1 MRETTRS
8 YGGLVTAPHHLG
20 AQAGVQI
27 LREGGNA
34 IEAMIAAASTIAVAY
49 PHMNGLGGDGFW
61 LIGRRGGPMT
71 GIQACGG
78 AAHLASRDW
87 YRERDCEAI
96 PTRGP
101 LSALTVAGTVSGW
114 DLALRI
120 SRERFGGRLP
130 LSRLLESAVHHA
142 REGVAVTDTLHQ
154 NSRAKLPELE
164 AVPGFGETFLEGGRP
179 RRLGSRLAQ
188 PRLAKTLEQ
197 LVAAGLGDFYRGILR
212 GALLMTWKPPALRC
226 A

>member
-1 MRETTRS
+1 MTRS
-8 YGGLVTAPHHLG
+8 YGGMVTAPHHLA

-27 LREGGNA
+27 LREGVNA
-34 IEAMIAAASTIAVAY
+34 IEAMIAAAATIAVAY

-61 LIGRRGGPMT
+61 LIGRRGGPVM

-78 AAHLASRDW
+78 AARLASRDW

-96 PTRGP
+96 PKRGP

-130 LSRLLESAVHHA
+130 LSRLLEDAAHHA
-142 REGVAVTDTLHQ
+142 REGVAVTGTLHQ
-154 NSRAKLPELE
+154 TSRAKLPELA
-164 AVPGFGETFLEGGRP
+164 AVPGVGEIFLEGGRP
-179 RRLGSRLAQ
+179 TRLARR
-188 PRLAKTLEQ
+188 PLHPAPP
-197 LVAAGLGDFYRGILR
+197 D
-212 GALLMTWKPPALRC
+212 TW
-226 A
+226 